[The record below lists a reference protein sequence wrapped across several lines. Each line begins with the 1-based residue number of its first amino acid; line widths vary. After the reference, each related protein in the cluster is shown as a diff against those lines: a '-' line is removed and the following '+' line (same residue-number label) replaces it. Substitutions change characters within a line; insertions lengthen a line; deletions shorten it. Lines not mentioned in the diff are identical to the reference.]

1 MSDELFGFGPARS
14 QGCDSVA
21 CAVGNCPCVCAE
33 PPVELDDSIIATL
46 IDRCEA
52 NARERDVARATA
64 DAALAELRWLLA
76 YVREVGGYAPP
87 AVIARLRDLDRAL
100 TASERTAADDVG
112 HSLIAVDTVTGVR

>member
-1 MSDELFGFGPARS
+1 MTAAYCDCTDCLYCACPSPLPAP
-14 QGCDSVA
+14 A
-21 CAVGNCPCVCAE
+21 A
-33 PPVELDDSIIATL
+33 PVTLDDSIIETL
-46 IDRCEA
+46 IARAEA
-52 NARERDVARATA
+52 NAAQRDRARATA